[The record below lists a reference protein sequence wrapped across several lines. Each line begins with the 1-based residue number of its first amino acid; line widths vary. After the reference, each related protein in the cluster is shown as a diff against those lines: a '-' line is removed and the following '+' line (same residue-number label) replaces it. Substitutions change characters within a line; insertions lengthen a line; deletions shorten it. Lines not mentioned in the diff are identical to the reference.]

1 MSDSELSN
9 YIKDQLSNMNI
20 DSRSH
25 IYELYKAA
33 EKDHEEAVSDDCS
46 EPILKKLE
54 DKKELLFN
62 DILNTAVNKSSTYGA
77 AAGLSAQA
85 AATLANRNITSKVMD
100 ERSEQIKEQI
110 AALNDSKNNK
120 VRMAEINT
128 YYAQR
133 YRAYGGVAKLGSFLM
148 VIILALSIIKKNG
161 ILPAT
166 PYNILVA
173 IIIVVGGGHMLFTL
187 YTLYNRDNMD
197 FQEKEWSFNSSY
209 KVEDSVEKKET
220 NDDDDD
226 ESFVGGRLRGARF

>member
-54 DKKELLFN
+54 DKKEALFN

-85 AATLANRNITSKVMD
+85 ATTLANRNITSKVMD
-100 ERSEQIKEQI
+100 ERSE
-110 AALNDSKNNK
+110 
-120 VRMAEINT
+120 R
-128 YYAQR
+128 
-133 YRAYGGVAKLGSFLM
+133 F
-148 VIILALSIIKKNG
+148 KK
-161 ILPAT
+161 
-166 PYNILVA
+166 
-173 IIIVVGGGHMLFTL
+173 
-187 YTLYNRDNMD
+187 
-197 FQEKEWSFNSSY
+197 
-209 KVEDSVEKKET
+209 
-220 NDDDDD
+220 
-226 ESFVGGRLRGARF
+226 